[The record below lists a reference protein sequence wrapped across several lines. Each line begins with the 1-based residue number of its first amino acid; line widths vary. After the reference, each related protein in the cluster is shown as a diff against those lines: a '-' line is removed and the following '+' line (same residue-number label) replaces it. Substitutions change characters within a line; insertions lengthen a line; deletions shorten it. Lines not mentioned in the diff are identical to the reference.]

1 LIDNCVNYFLKRTA
15 AKLDLRVTGLG
26 KKDMARK
33 SERGRSAIT
42 GQFVPKEYAKR
53 NPETTIIDTVKV
65 GPVKKRKKIRGN
77 PP

>member
-1 LIDNCVNYFLKRTA
+1 
-15 AKLDLRVTGLG
+15 
-26 KKDMARK
+26 MARK